1 VDETKQRWTE
11 EASLQ
16 RSLAALEE
24 KVLFDLLEESLRI
37 ELLASNQRHSA
48 GELELLRERIAALAA
63 ELARLEDEGAAAE
76 KPERLRDSSAWR
88 VRSLDRQQ
96 AQVEREL
103 ETWSQEDACGRRRRS
118 RDRLWLEALLLE
130 RERLSVERRR
140 IVEQGL

>member
-1 VDETKQRWTE
+1 MDETRQRWTE

-16 RSLAALEE
+16 GSLAALEE
-24 KVLFDLLEESLRI
+24 KVLFDLLEEVLRI
-37 ELLASNQRHSA
+37 ELLASNQRRTA
-48 GELELLRERIAALAA
+48 DELELLRERIGGLAA
-63 ELARLEDEGAAAE
+63 ERARLEEE
-76 KPERLRDSSAWR
+76 NTVEEPEHLRHSSAWR

-103 ETWSQEDACGRRRRS
+103 ETWSQEDARGRRRRS

-140 IVEQGL
+140 VVEQGR

>member
-1 VDETKQRWTE
+1 MDETKQRWTE

-16 RSLAALEE
+16 GSLAALEE
-24 KVLFDLLEESLRI
+24 KVLFDLLEEVLRI
-37 ELLASNQRHSA
+37 ELLASNQRRTA
-48 GELELLRERIAALAA
+48 GELELLRERIGGLAA
-63 ELARLEDEGAAAE
+63 ERARLEDESVVE
-76 KPERLRDSSAWR
+76 DPEHLRHSSAWR

-103 ETWSQEDACGRRRRS
+103 ETWSREDASGRRRRS

-140 IVEQGL
+140 VLEQGR